1 MAGPKSN
8 SGFHLGFLRVVE
20 VGDDAF
26 AGGLLVTNHLGRPLE
41 FQCTTPVR
49 PNRTQAILYGPTL
62 KPFVWSE
69 LIGKTL
75 HARVDVKPQ
84 LILVDQPAL
93 LELREH
99 VPAPVAC
106 LVDGDPRSSELA
118 DVTRLQVGRNLL
130 RFHTEFPEDRDIAA
144 AGVERGSADAD
155 LLEPLERVTEA
166 LRETLRSGSA
176 A

>member
-1 MAGPKSN
+1 MGGQKAN
-8 SGFHLGFLRVVE
+8 SGFHLGFLRVIE
-20 VGDDAF
+20 VGQDAH

-49 PNRTQAILYGPTL
+49 PNRTQVILYGPTL
-62 KPFVWSE
+62 EPFVWSE

-75 HARVDVKPQ
+75 CNRIDVKPH

-93 LELREH
+93 LEIREH
-99 VPAPVAC
+99 VSMPVAC
-106 LVDGDPRSSELA
+106 IADREASGGDLP

-130 RFHTEFPEDRDIAA
+130 RFHNEFPEDRDDVSAA
-144 AGVERGSADAD
+144 AGKISSDAD

-166 LRETLRSGSA
+166 LRETLRTGA
-176 A
+176 AA